1 MPRSGT
7 SLLDNRLRE
16 RLHRRMAK
24 LDFSANKLKVVGLML
39 SLLQQEQAGAAQAQ
53 GATEDRP

>member
-1 MPRSGT
+1 
-7 SLLDNRLRE
+7 
-16 RLHRRMAK
+16 MAK